1 MGWIKG
7 LEIDRLERIERGEE
21 DDYEADYQSNAVL
34 QRVHPRVSRHATKIA
49 VDDGGP
55 IKDGEKPSLSIR

>member
-1 MGWIKG
+1 MSMKRIINLTRCYRGFT
-7 LEIDRLERIERGEE
+7 LESAAMR
-21 DDYEADYQSNAVL
+21 
-34 QRVHPRVSRHATKIA
+34 PKIA